1 MKCKGE
7 AGWEMGLQR
16 GQEDKRGNVIKIKEV
31 LQSHMEINYLQT
43 KVKTVYIDYME
54 ILSEL

>member
-1 MKCKGE
+1 
-7 AGWEMGLQR
+7 MGLQK
-16 GQEDKRGNVIKIKEV
+16 GQEDKRGNIIKIKEV

>member
-1 MKCKGE
+1 MKQGE
-7 AGWEMGLQR
+7 NGSTGSTE
-16 GQEDKRGNVIKIKEV
+16 GQEDKRGDVIKIKEV
-31 LQSHMEINYLQT
+31 PQSHMEINYLLT